1 MALSE
6 SLTRDEGNSRENMTQ
21 LQKKGELGMRI
32 FRRARGRG
40 SRTGVEPRICAA
52 IALASII
59 FCGSRYAAATSDP
72 LIGILSVP
80 GGAGLG
86 FAMRMEG
93 SIYRDG
99 GTRNDLVP
107 LYLYEGKRVYLHA
120 YRVGLKLYDRGDSRF
135 DVFLAH
141 RFEGFPSDRI
151 PSSLAGMAERA
162 PGVDLGTSYQRSGP
176 WGAVYAEYLHDTSGA
191 SEGNELRLGYN
202 YEWKG
207 ARWRLRPH
215 LMLARRD
222 ARLND
227 YYYGV
232 RPDEAS
238 AIRPAYRPGGGVN
251 AQVGLFG
258 SYSLTE
264 RWRLLAGLAAT
275 RWAKGVR
282 NSPIVD
288 DRTQLSGVLGLMYD
302 FSPERAAWPEN
313 KPLIV
318 KIMYGKSTDCNLVA
332 VMRLACTS
340 TATADRT
347 QVSAVEV
354 GRPFL
359 ERLNGWPLDFVGYV
373 GLLRHDERGLQ
384 DNAWQMEAYMKAFYY
399 GFPWSERIRTRLGF
413 GLGLSYAQKVPYVER
428 RDQIRRGRN
437 ASKLL
442 NYLDPSIDVSVGDL
456 FGVRSL
462 RETYFG
468 FGVSHRSGIFG
479 TSQLLG
485 NVNGGSNYIYSY
497 IEAKM

>member
-1 MALSE
+1 
-6 SLTRDEGNSRENMTQ
+6 
-21 LQKKGELGMRI
+21 MRHMCWVG
-32 FRRARGRG
+32 RRA
-40 SRTGVEPRICAA
+40 SRLGGKLRICAA
-52 IALASII
+52 IALAAFIS
-59 FCGSRYAAATSDP
+59 CGSRLAAANGDP

-86 FAMRMEG
+86 FATRME
-93 SIYRDG
+93 SSPYRDG

-107 LYLYEGKRVYLHA
+107 LYLYEGKHVYLHA
-120 YRVGLKLYDRGDSRF
+120 YRVGLKLYDRGDNRL
-135 DVFLAH
+135 DVFFAH
-141 RFEGFPSDRI
+141 RFEGFPYDRI
-151 PSSLAGMAERA
+151 PSSLVGMTERG
-162 PGVDLGTSYQRSGP
+162 PGLDFGTSYQRSGP

-191 SEGNELRLGYN
+191 SEGSELRLGYD

-215 LMLARRD
+215 VMLARRD

-232 RPDEAS
+232 RPDEAT

-251 AQVGLFG
+251 AQLGLFG
-258 SYSLTE
+258 SYNLTE

-288 DRTQLSGVLGLMYD
+288 DRVQLSGVLGLMYD
-302 FSPERAAWPEN
+302 FSPEHAVWPEN

-318 KIMYGKSTDCNLVA
+318 KVMYGKSTDCNLVV

-340 TATADRT
+340 TATADQTR
-347 QVSAVEV
+347 VSAIEF
-354 GRPFL
+354 GRPFI

-384 DNAWQMEAYMKAFYY
+384 QSFGQIDAYMKAFYY
-399 GFPWSERIRTRLGF
+399 GFPWSDRVRTRLGF
-413 GLGLSYAQKVPYVER
+413 GLGVSYAQKLPFVEQ
-428 RDQIRRGRN
+428 RDQTRRGRN

-485 NVNGGSNYIYSY
+485 NVDGGSNYVYSY
-497 IEAKM
+497 IESKI